1 MMGDLI
7 KIVTK
12 ATEIELLN
20 AQQEHGDLHSK
31 NEGYGVLIEEID
43 EVMEQIRIIDRYA
56 SSLLRVIRC
65 DLRELGSDLKSI
77 KRAAQL
83 AACESIQVAAVAQR
97 FLDLIST
104 EKCDGGDADDAVFT
118 GHG

>member
-1 MMGDLI
+1 
-7 KIVTK
+7 
-12 ATEIELLN
+12 
-20 AQQEHGDLHSK
+20 
-31 NEGYGVLIEEID
+31 
-43 EVMEQIRIIDRYA
+43 MEQIHIIERYA

-97 FLDLIST
+97 FIDLID
-104 EKCDGGDADDAVFT
+104 KAKHDGDDA
-118 GHG
+118 G